1 MSNLLIFILFW
12 VERLLYLIINDVDDG
27 RLLGYK
33 VYYDAPII
41 LHLLFADDIIFC
53 KANQGQ
59 VMVVKELLL

>member
-12 VERLLYLIINDVDDG
+12 VERPLYLIINDVDDG

-41 LHLLFADDIIFC
+41 LHLLFADDIIF
-53 KANQGQ
+53 
-59 VMVVKELLL
+59 